1 MRAFAR
7 ILHSSFAPEA
17 ALCYIAVP
25 FPVRTRMTA
34 LLKYLGAYPE
44 QTRAQVARLIEQ
56 SRLAD
61 VLRER
66 YPDAH
71 GIRTD
76 KALYGYV
83 QDLKDTYLRNAD
95 PVAKVAYDSKIQVV
109 QQALGLHTAISRVQG
124 GKLKA
129 KHEIRIGTVFRDAPE
144 AFLRMIAV
152 HELAHLKEKQHDKAF
167 YKLCCWMEP
176 HYHQYEFDVRL
187 YLTQLDISG
196 ERLWALPG

>member
-1 MRAFAR
+1 
-7 ILHSSFAPEA
+7 
-17 ALCYIAVP
+17 
-25 FPVRTRMTA
+25 MTI

-44 QTRAQVARLIEQ
+44 QTRAQVATLIEQ
-56 SRLAD
+56 DRLAD
-61 VLRER
+61 VLRQR
-66 YPDAH
+66 YPAAH

-83 QDLKDTYLRNAD
+83 QDLKDTFLRNAE
-95 PVAKVAYDSKIQVV
+95 PVSKVAFDSKIAVV

-176 HYHQYEFDVRL
+176 QYHQYEFDVRL
-187 YLTQLDISG
+187 YLTQLELSG
-196 ERLWALPG
+196 ERLWASPG